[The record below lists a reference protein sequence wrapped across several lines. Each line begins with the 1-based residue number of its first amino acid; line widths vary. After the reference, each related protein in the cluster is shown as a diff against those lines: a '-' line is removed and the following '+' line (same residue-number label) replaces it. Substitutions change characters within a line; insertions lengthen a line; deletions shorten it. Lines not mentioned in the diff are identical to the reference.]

1 MLLVFILYH
10 VHSCDSGCDLWQT
23 CEGDDALGLL
33 QHQRSI
39 SRILL
44 LRDFS
49 SAESVLHASINHI
62 LSVLLVNWRVPTACD
77 VCCDCTQANYS
88 TGVKPRQRGR
98 RPNSGQ
104 RRKTQQSDALQTLK

>member
-10 VHSCDSGCDLWQT
+10 VRSCDSGCDLWQP

-39 SRILL
+39 SRIPL

-49 SAESVLHASINHI
+49 SAASVLHASINHI
-62 LSVLLVNWRVPTACD
+62 LSVLLVNWRCVLRLHA
-77 VCCDCTQANYS
+77 
-88 TGVKPRQRGR
+88 GKLQRWCQTETER
-98 RPNSGQ
+98 EKAELRPKKENS
-104 RRKTQQSDALQTLK
+104 AI